1 MGKEETVSSELSVA
15 KVLANLEAQITLHRE
30 SEAYHA
36 QQEIFHREQRAL
48 HAAGLES
55 VTKHFEAFQA
65 ASGGAAEIAG
75 RVEAASQSAAEAAAQ
90 AAAAQAAESVEPWTP
105 GKRPQPAPLV
115 IRLIEELQAGQVFGP
130 SWVTA
135 EVNRRFSRALPKPLD
150 VRLASAVLRRL
161 VASGWVRVVKEGG
174 PHHEAGYT
182 RR

>member
-1 MGKEETVSSELSVA
+1 VSSELSVA
-15 KVLANLEAQITLHRE
+15 KVLANLEAQMTLHRE

-36 QQEIFHREQRAL
+36 QQEVFHREQRAL
-48 HAAGLES
+48 HAAGLEA

-75 RVEAASQSAAEAAAQ
+75 RVEAASQSAAQAAAQ
-90 AAAAQAAESVEPWTP
+90 AAAAKAVEAVEPWRP

-130 SWVTA
+130 SWIAA

-161 VASGWVRVVKEGG
+161 VDSGWVRVVKEGG

-182 RR
+182 RV